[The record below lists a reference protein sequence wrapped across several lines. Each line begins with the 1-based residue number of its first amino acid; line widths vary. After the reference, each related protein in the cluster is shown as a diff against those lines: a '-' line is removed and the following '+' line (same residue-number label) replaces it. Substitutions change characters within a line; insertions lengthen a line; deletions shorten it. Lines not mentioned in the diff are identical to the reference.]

1 MALVYPGSVTSGNLE
16 PIKAHGYEKVKFD
29 PLDGNYYGYKPSQ
42 WAGGAAA
49 AGGSAS
55 MGQWE
60 QITDRTKT
68 DALAKA
74 NKDAILKIRDDH
86 NVAVETREYEAEQ
99 AAKDA
104 REGAKLDI
112 MSKLGKIA
120 PPQAPADVTK
130 CYRYPMPDPSAGEG
144 GLGASDDYVMFRF
157 YNYSPPFSKER
168 KTTTG
173 KGSDSYVTGDGNI
186 KFESQFAYNQTDYT
200 EVGNPVIMYVPE
212 DISTGYRANWEGK
225 NISSLATDGLRAMA
239 RKGFGDKAIGAIQT
253 ASNFANRLGP
263 LLSAA
268 ALQEATSRLTGDSL
282 SYNDIFGGIS
292 GAIMNPNTELL
303 YSGPQLR
310 NFTLNFKL
318 YARHAEEAKHI
329 TGIIKQFNE
338 IMLPSMDP
346 GVVMGF
352 NKDDKNEG
360 IRLGFIGVPKLV
372 QVTYMHGG
380 KENPYLPR
388 FKMCALTNID
398 TNYTPDGAYSV
409 RYDGRPIA
417 HTISL
422 SFQETKVCFAEDIA
436 IGNVR

>member
-1 MALVYPGSVTSGNLE
+1 MAIVYPGSVTSGNLE
-16 PIKAHGYEKVKFD
+16 PIKSHGYEKVRFD
-29 PLDGNYYGYKPSQ
+29 PLDNGKYYGYKPSQ
-42 WAGGAAA
+42 WHGGGAA
-49 AGGSAS
+49 GTVGR
-55 MGQWE
+55 WE
-60 QITDRTKT
+60 EITDKKKT

-74 NKDAILKIRDDH
+74 NQDAIRKIRDDH
-86 NVAVETREYEAEQ
+86 NVAVETREYQAEQ

-104 REGAKLDI
+104 RERAKLDI
-112 MSKLGKIA
+112 MSKLGDISKPRSIEN
-120 PPQAPADVTK
+120 VTK
-130 CYRYPMPDPSAGEG
+130 CWRYPMPDPTAGEG
-144 GLGASDDYVMFRF
+144 GLGASDDYVLFQF
-157 YNYSPPFSKER
+157 FNYSPPFSKER

-173 KGSDSYVTGDGNI
+173 KGSDSYVEKEGDI
-186 KFESQFAYNQTDYT
+186 KFEAQFAYNQTDYT
-200 EVGNPVIMYVPE
+200 PVGNPVIMYVPE

-239 RKGFGDKAIGAIQT
+239 RKGFGDKALGAIE
-253 ASNFANRLGP
+253 AAGNFANRLGP
-263 LLSAA
+263 LVGAA
-268 ALQEATSRLTGDSL
+268 VLQEATSRLTGDSL

-318 YARHAEEAKHI
+318 YARHASEAKQI
-329 TGIIKQFNE
+329 TGIIRQFNQM
-338 IMLPSMDP
+338 MLPSTDP

-352 NKDDKNEG
+352 NKGDKNQG

-372 QVTYMHGG
+372 QVSYMHGG

-409 RYDGRPIA
+409 RQDGRPVA
-417 HTISL
+417 HTLSL

-436 IGNVR
+436 SGNIR

>member
-1 MALVYPGSVTSGNLE
+1 MRTAPAGATQVNL
-16 PIKAHGYEKVKFD
+16 PNTIKGYEKLIYD
-29 PLDGNYYGYKPSQ
+29 PATKKYYGYNEPKFQGRVATNSG
-42 WAGGAAA
+42 WK
-49 AGGSAS
+49 
-55 MGQWE
+55 E
-60 QITDRTKT
+60 ITNDTQINSIK
-68 DALAKA
+68 KEEE
-74 NKDAILKIRDDH
+74 NKDAIEKAQSDH
-86 NVAVETREYEAEQ
+86 TVAVKARKEAAEK

-104 REGAKLDI
+104 RESAKLDI
-112 MSKLGKIA
+112 MSKLGNISTPRKA
-120 PPQAPADVTK
+120 PNETT
-130 CYRYPMPDPSAGEG
+130 CWRYPLPDPASGEG

-157 YNYSPPFSKER
+157 FNYSPPFSKER

-173 KGSDSYVTGDGNI
+173 KGSDSYVTGEGEI
-186 KFESQFAYNQTDYT
+186 EFGAQFAYNQTDYT
-200 EVGNPVIMYVPE
+200 PVGNPVIMYVPE

-372 QVTYMHGG
+372 QVSYMHGG